1 MPSYVLTPFLEL
13 DEVLCKNFLNLD
25 LKDAPRPMVPTTK
38 LVGFKNSQSVSP
50 HTLGGNAFNTDRD
63 SLITDVGLC
72 LQSSKWSRLTE
83 QPPPPGLS
91 KIPFWMDRSISM
103 IESDSGSLGWAA
115 SDSSLTKQAVAPD
128 PADTAVATATTP
140 SSSRYKT
147 EMCRTFEESGNCKYG
162 AKCQFAHG
170 YNEIRGLNRHPKYK
184 TEFCR
189 TFHTIGFCPYG
200 IRCHF
205 VHNAEEELLDR
216 PPQQQAPKNRRPP
229 LLRQSISFAGFPS
242 APHPKATSFP
252 FSRVA
257 STSPPPST
265 GIPELLSPPFPK
277 TDSFPIF
284 IEPGLEPGPQ
294 FLLSSD
300 SSRSFCRHD
309 SPTSSSFAKAP
320 TTFPSSSSGSQS
332 PIQPFP
338 ASLAL
343 RSRSL
348 SSSSLSDHEG
358 GYSSSASSLSG
369 SESPV
374 FEAFGRRLP
383 IFSQLSVPDDVCASF
398 FC

>member
-25 LKDAPRPMVPTTK
+25 LKDAPKMTVPTTK
-38 LVGFKNSQSVSP
+38 PVGFKNSQPVSSLP
-50 HTLGGNAFNTDRD
+50 LGGSAFNTG
-63 SLITDVGLC
+63 SAGQISDVGLC
-72 LQSSKWSRLTE
+72 LQSSKWSRPAE

-91 KIPFWMDRSISM
+91 KIPFWVDRSISM

-115 SDSSLTKQAVAPD
+115 LDSSLTKQTAASD
-128 PADTAVATATTP
+128 PADEATAAP

-189 TFHTIGFCPYG
+189 TFHTVGFCPYG

-205 VHNAEEELLDR
+205 VHNAEEELQAR
-216 PPQQQAPKNRRPP
+216 PPQQPAPRNQRPQ

-242 APHPKATSFP
+242 APYPKEISFP
-252 FSRVA
+252 FSAVA

-265 GIPELLSPPFPK
+265 GTPELLSPAFQK
-277 TDSFPIF
+277 ESFPIF
-284 IEPGLEPGPQ
+284 TEAGLEPGPQ

-300 SSRSFCRHD
+300 SGRSLCRHASATPP
-309 SPTSSSFAKAP
+309 SPAKAA
-320 TTFPSSSSGSQS
+320 TTFPSSSSGNQS
-332 PIQPFP
+332 PIQPLP

-348 SSSSLSDHEG
+348 SSHSLSDYEG

-383 IFSQLSVPDDVCASF
+383 IFSQLSVPDDDCASF